1 MGFIETYGLNTI
13 ILMGA
18 GWTATLVLVFMT
30 GIGKRVIKRLK
41 QQLLYKKGGYVN
53 TIMLHNNGVA
63 NEHFIKKTEDNAFR
77 FGQGRYVVVRNHSI
91 LLDGIPTQ
99 FNIEGISEP
108 LHLNSKDAATEEKM
122 STAEINQLILNNA
135 TQDFLAILN
144 NMKPYLIIIA
154 VVMVVAVAAG
164 LYFNWQIYD
173 ALVQQ
178 GVNVA
183 IGEIN
188 ER

>member
-1 MGFIETYGLNTI
+1 MGTGWIATI
-13 ILMGA
+13 
-18 GWTATLVLVFMT
+18 VLFSMT
-30 GIGKRVIKRLK
+30 GIAKRVIKRLK

-53 TIMLHNNGVA
+53 TIILHNNGVA
-63 NEHFIKKTEDNAFR
+63 NEHFIKKTEDNAFK

-99 FNIEGISEP
+99 FNVEGIAEP
-108 LHLNSKDAATEEKM
+108 LHLNSKDAETEEKM
-122 STAEINQLILNNA
+122 STAEINQLILHNS

-144 NMKPYLIIIA
+144 NMKPYLIIIV
-154 VVMVVAVAAG
+154 VVMVIAVAAG

-173 ALVQQ
+173 SIVQQ
-178 GVNVA
+178 GANIA
-183 IGEIN
+183 IGGIT